1 MQSQSNPRT
10 FSFEFFPAKTPEG
23 MAKLRTTR
31 QQLAQF
37 KPEFFSVTFGGVM
50 VGTSPEKL
58 TPSKNMTHWLK
69 ISGII
74 ARPP

>member
-1 MQSQSNPRT
+1 MHSQSNPRT

-37 KPEFFSVTFGGVM
+37 
-50 VGTSPEKL
+50 
-58 TPSKNMTHWLK
+58 
-69 ISGII
+69 
-74 ARPP
+74 